1 MRRSGRAFL
10 VWFILGTV
18 VATLM
23 LSAGGSAAQQAEP
36 VRLRIATQ
44 FLGSGWYVYGASIAA
59 LLHEAFPK
67 RSSFDILPFTGA
79 IGNMKLLAQGEA
91 DLALGFTTTSR
102 WALQGEHAFD
112 AAIPDLRGLIGHM
125 DNYYLAVVVRADA
138 RVESIDQIVKEKKPV
153 GWMTVPVG
161 GGGEFATR
169 RLMAAY
175 GFSYDELKRWGG
187 RVENTGFGAI
197 KTQIQD
203 GRAQVLSHVVTPGHP
218 AVTEIA
224 TTTAV
229 RFFPLRKDVI
239 AKLGEEGFQPAVLPK
254 GTFRGQDQDVPT
266 VGFHTNLV
274 ARAGL
279 PDEVAYLATKAV
291 CENTAKLARAHASFK
306 TFSCQKAW
314 TPEALGVPL
323 HPGAARYYKEKGYMP

>member
-1 MRRSGRAFL
+1 MRRAGKAIL
-10 VWFILGTV
+10 VWLVLGAV
-18 VATLM
+18 VATLT
-23 LSAGGSAAQQAEP
+23 LGVGSPAAQQAEP

-59 LLHEAFPK
+59 LLHETFPK

-79 IGNMKLLAQGEA
+79 IGNMKLLAQDEA
-91 DLALGFTTTSR
+91 DLALGFTTMAR
-102 WALQGEHAFD
+102 WAWRGEYAYETP
-112 AAIPDLRGLIGHM
+112 IPDLRGLIGNM
-125 DNYYLAVVVRADA
+125 DTYYLAVVVRADA
-138 RVESIDQIVKEKKPV
+138 GVESIDQIVKEKKPV

-187 RVENTGFGAI
+187 RVEHTGFGAI

-203 GRAQVLSHVVTPGHP
+203 GRAHVLSHVVTPGHP

-229 RFFPLRKDVI
+229 KFLPLRQDVI
-239 AKLGEEGFQPAVLPK
+239 AKLGEEGFQPAVLPR

-279 PDEVAYLATKAV
+279 PDEVAYLVTKAI

-306 TFSCQKAW
+306 TFACEKAW